1 MGGSGEKWRQK
12 GFWISFA
19 YLFAYFT
26 YDCLYKVLFLSLVFI
41 KALGKSS
48 FETNLEKI
56 PENLKKNSRIP
67 KKLQGFLNPKYQE
80 SSYAFFRVIY
90 PSVFGRVNW
99 KHSSQM

>member
-56 PENLKKNSRIP
+56 PENLEKNSRIP
-67 KKLQGFLNPKYQE
+67 KKLQGFLNSQIPRIFVR
-80 SSYAFFRVIY
+80 FFQSNL
-90 PSVFGRVNW
+90 PFGVW
-99 KHSSQM
+99 